1 MSTVRIYS
9 KVAFAIGEGATR
21 DGGIDQ
27 FVTVPRAFQD
37 MPEKYV
43 SDKTFKAAVAAGLII
58 PYYNTTPVVP
68 VAQNASDED
77 FGDDEK
83 IGDTESKVDNEK
95 LIAEFKE
102 EVKTKNHDEVKE
114 LAEKYGAEFVESDAL
129 KVNKKRVFEAF
140 KLSLTSEQ

>member
-1 MSTVRIYS
+1 MSTIRIYS
-9 KVAFAIGEGATR
+9 KAAFAIGEGATR

-27 FVTVPRAFQD
+27 FITVPRSFQD

-43 SDKTFKAAVAAGLII
+43 TDKTFKSAVSAGLII
-58 PYYNTTPVVP
+58 PYYNTPIIGSGAVVES
-68 VAQNASDED
+68 NASVED
-77 FGDDEK
+77 FENEEVK
-83 IGDTESKVDNEK
+83 TNDTEK

-102 EVKTKNHDEVKE
+102 ELKTKSHAEVKE
-114 LAEKYGAEFVESDAL
+114 LAEKYNAEFVESDAL